1 MHMQVFNIPV
11 FRELI
16 ELQATLAFGL
26 GILAFAIGGLLQLLQ
41 RPRGDV
47 PPSVPPESLTFS
59 KYRDMLNSRE
69 RTICDGISAAAGDRL
84 IILKAELAAVED
96 RVSNLADSFFMLKSE
111 LAQAGSALMSMQ
123 SHASQSEISC
133 ARTALD
139 SGDTRPAELIFARA
153 ANSRVDIAKTVEA
166 HYRLARLALATIDY
180 GKGLQHLRQA
190 SEIAPDDLRVNASL
204 AELVDVLVTL
214 VDAEPLP
221 PTVLR
226 VLEELLLVQDRAAV
240 AEQLY
245 EHALAFYERAFGPDH
260 PRTVSSLKSL
270 ARVYNR
276 QQKHNQAEQLY
287 ERMLAIAERSAGNNQ
302 LEVAAILEKLA
313 GVYDAQGRR
322 ECVWHSLRRVLMIK
336 EAALGPNHSDVIEVV
351 ARLAKIARDLGRL
364 LDAKLLYRRLL
375 GVTEKTF
382 GPDHSKVAIVLNELA
397 AVCDLARDYQEA
409 EALYRRTLSIRQRAV
424 CTEGPSC
431 VDILHD
437 LAEVYRKQGH
447 HHLAEPLRRRVQ
459 AHPEWAIDVEHPE
472 LQERAKL

>member
-11 FRELI
+11 FWELI
-16 ELQATLAFGL
+16 ELHATLAFGL
-26 GILAFAIGGLLQLLQ
+26 GILALAIGGLLKLLR
-41 RPRGDV
+41 RPRDDL
-47 PPSVPPESLTFS
+47 PLSVRPESLTLS

-69 RTICDGISAAAGDRL
+69 RTICDGMLGAAGDRL

-123 SHASQSEISC
+123 SHASQSEISG

-139 SGDTRPAELIFARA
+139 SGDTHPAELIFARA
-153 ANSRVDIAKTVEA
+153 ANSGAHIAKTAEA
-166 HYRLARLALATIDY
+166 HYRLARLALAHIDY

-204 AELVDVLVTL
+204 AELVDVLVKL

-226 VLEELLLVQDRAAV
+226 VLEELLLVQDRARV

-245 EHALAFYERAFGPDH
+245 ERTLAFYERAFGPDH
-260 PRTVSSLKSL
+260 PRTVRTLKSL

-276 QQKHNQAEQLY
+276 QQKHDRAEPLY
-287 ERMLAIAERSAGNNQ
+287 QRMLAIAERTAGYNQ
-302 LEVAAILEKLA
+302 LDVAVILEKLA
-313 GVYDAQGRR
+313 GLYDAQGRR
-322 ECVWHSLRRVLMIK
+322 ECVWHSMRRVLMIK
-336 EAALGPNHSDVIEVV
+336 EAALGPSHSDAIEVV
-351 ARLAKIARDLGRL
+351 ARLAKMARDLERL
-364 LDAKLLYRRLL
+364 SDAKLLYRRWLS
-375 GVTEKTF
+375 VTEKTF
-382 GPDHSKVAIVLNELA
+382 GPDHPNVAIILNELA
-397 AVCDLARDYQEA
+397 AICDLARDYQEA
-409 EALYRRTLSIRQRAV
+409 EALYRRTLSIREQAV

-431 VDILHD
+431 VDILHN
-437 LAEVYRKQGH
+437 LAEVYRKQGR
-447 HHLAEPLRRRVQ
+447 HHLAEPLRRRVK
-459 AHPEWAIDVEHPE
+459 AHLEWAIDVEHSD